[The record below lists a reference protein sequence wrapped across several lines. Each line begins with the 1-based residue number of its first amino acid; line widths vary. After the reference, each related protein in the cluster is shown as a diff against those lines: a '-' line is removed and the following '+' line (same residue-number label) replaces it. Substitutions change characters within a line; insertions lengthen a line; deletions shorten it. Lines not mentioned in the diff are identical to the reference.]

1 VKNVS
6 TIACIAA
13 ALVPSVLRAAEG
25 ELVARPLGS
34 TDAPYGHLEYVP
46 PGYAEDGVKH
56 PVVLFLHGVGE
67 SGDGVTN
74 LEGPMKAHGPGKLID
89 QGSTYFAEQGAL
101 VFMPQT
107 PVWWDANTIHAFLGY
122 IAANFRVDPRRG
134 RAGRGEVGHLES
146 WVASQYL
153 EQFESGVA
161 RGAEDG
167 DGDSKVLG

>member
-1 VKNVS
+1 MHVKS
-6 TIACIAA
+6 FATIACIAA
-13 ALVPSVLRAAEG
+13 ALAPSVVRAAEG

-89 QGSTYFAEQGAL
+89 QGSTYFAEQRIVTWKDGA
-101 VFMPQT
+101 PSS
-107 PVWWDANTIHAFLGY
+107 
-122 IAANFRVDPRRG
+122 
-134 RAGRGEVGHLES
+134 RAR
-146 WVASQYL
+146 
-153 EQFESGVA
+153 
-161 RGAEDG
+161 
-167 DGDSKVLG
+167 